1 MRHHQYFTALLGT
14 VFALGC
20 GGETETPWEPDTA
33 RVINSDGTT
42 EELGWSDDCVEI
54 ESGEC
59 IPVAEYCGDGNAA
72 DVYLDADGNVI
83 ETVCYP
89 TGEETPVVD
98 LVTDGEIP
106 QNENGA
112 ILVVS
117 GDADSPAY
125 EGDLSL
131 DSNKLTLYGEDP
143 ATAVID
149 GNLKVDGNNALISG
163 VTITGNL
170 VVAKNDATISGCVVE
185 GNLVIDGNN
194 TVVVGCHVKG
204 NIEVHGQNTSLSLN
218 SVDGNI
224 EDGGSGTECT
234 DNYRGDSLETG
245 EALACE

>member
-1 MRHHQYFTALLGT
+1 MRHHHYITALLGT
-14 VFALGC
+14 LFATAC
-20 GGETETPWEPDTA
+20 GGQTETPWEPDTA
-33 RVINSDGTT
+33 RVVSPDGT
-42 EELGWSDDCVEI
+42 EEAVPWSDDCVEV

-59 IPVAEYCGDGNAA
+59 IPVAEYCGEGNTA
-72 DVYLDADGNVI
+72 DVYLDEEGNVV

-131 DSNKLTLYGEDP
+131 DSNRLTLYGDDP
-143 ATAVID
+143 ASAVID
-149 GNLKVDGNNALISG
+149 GNVTVDGNNALISG
-163 VTITGNL
+163 VTVTGNL
-170 VVAKNDATISGCVVE
+170 RVVLNDAQISGCVVE
-185 GNLVIDGNN
+185 GNLIIEGNN
-194 TVVVGCHVKG
+194 TVVVGCHVNG
-204 NIEVHGQNTSLSLN
+204 NIEVAGQNTRLSLN

-224 EDGGSGTECT
+224 ENSGNGTECV

-245 EALACE
+245 EALTCE